1 MIGEVTEGMGAS
13 EAGLQSGDIIKK
25 VDDVKINTFSDLTG
39 YLSTKRP
46 GEKVEV
52 SFSRDNTKNKIKL
65 PLKKLIPRIF
75 RDVSH
80 QHQFRTKEYF
90 DLDMG

>member
-1 MIGEVTEGMGAS
+1 MIGEVIEGMGAS

-52 SFSRDNTKNKIKL
+52 SFSRDNTKNKITVT
-65 PLKKLIPRIF
+65 LKKTNTTEFWDISPTSIQNKRNTSI
-75 RDVSH
+75 
-80 QHQFRTKEYF
+80 
-90 DLDMG
+90 